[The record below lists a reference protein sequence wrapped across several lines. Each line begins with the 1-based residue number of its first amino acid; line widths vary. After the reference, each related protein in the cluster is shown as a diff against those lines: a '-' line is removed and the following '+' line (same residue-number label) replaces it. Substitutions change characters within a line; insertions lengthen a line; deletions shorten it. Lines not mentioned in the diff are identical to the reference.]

1 MKFYLDKSTGI
12 ASIFENN
19 NYIGTCGNLD
29 ANISYNMAIDSG
41 HGYDSIGKTVINTYT
56 TDNTNPIFSANNYP
70 AGSVRIVFN
79 KDTTPANFGETQI
92 YDYYKGEWITVQTK
106 IFDGLD
112 KVWQDIKIKMTLQD
126 LDKQID
132 RVLFHEPATIILW
145 KDKTKTV
152 VKAQNGEPFDKE
164 KGFLMAL
171 AKRLGEDKGSYNKI
185 IKNGVK
191 QMKTIKYIIETNR
204 STV

>member
-1 MKFYLDKSTGI
+1 MKVHFDRTTGV

-19 NYIGTCGNLD
+19 NCIGTCENLN
-29 ANISYNMAIDSG
+29 ANISYSMAIDSG
-41 HGYDSIGKTVINTYT
+41 HGYDSSGKTVINTYT
-56 TDNTNPIFSANNYP
+56 TDNTNPILSVNTYP
-70 AGSVRIVFN
+70 ADSIRISFN
-79 KDTTPANFGETQI
+79 QDTTPANFGKIEI
-92 YDYYKGEWITVQTK
+92 YDYYKGEWITVQPK
-106 IFDGLD
+106 IFYETNQ
-112 KVWQDIKIKMTLQD
+112 VWQEIKTKMTLQD

-171 AKRLGEDKGSYNKI
+171 AKRLGEDKGNYNKI
-185 IKNGVK
+185 IKK
-191 QMKTIKYIIETNR
+191 WCETDEDN
-204 STV
+204 